1 MKEEKWEMW
10 AKITT
15 LRPEPLVGEEVGA
28 DVDADGDD
36 VGAELAPVLDII
48 GGEFSVYCG
57 LEPMESGEKKDG
69 GRIVK
74 SLILTT
80 RKDGKISKIE
90 TIKLIRGGA
99 LYMCHDKLSSCD
111 NQLWGSWLW

>member
-1 MKEEKWEMW
+1 MR
-10 AKITT
+10 T

-28 DVDADGDD
+28 VGDDDGDD
-36 VGAELAPVLDII
+36 VGAVAVLDII

-57 LEPMESGEKKDG
+57 LEPMESDEKKDLNQ
-69 GRIVK
+69 IVK

-80 RKDGKISKIE
+80 RIDSKISSIE

-111 NQLWGSWLW
+111 NQLGASCLWIVIKYQL

>member
-1 MKEEKWEMW
+1 M
-10 AKITT
+10 
-15 LRPEPLVGEEVGA
+15 GEEVGA

-36 VGAELAPVLDII
+36 VGAELGAVLDII

-57 LEPMESGEKKDG
+57 LEPMESGEKKDLNK
-69 GRIVK
+69 IVK
-74 SLILTT
+74 SVILTT
-80 RKDGKISKIE
+80 RIDGKISSIE

-111 NQLWGSWLW
+111 NQLWGSCWWIVIKYQQ